1 MSRFSFRIPLL
12 MLLLLLSQPFDVSAA
27 RVDRHQLHLELQPA
41 TQSMVGHDLVSLAAN
56 AQQPLR
62 FELAAHC
69 QVTAV
74 AIDGKPTR
82 FRQAGADLEL
92 PPATSGSAPL
102 SIAID
107 YTATFAALPPA
118 KPAHHEDPGY
128 GVVAS
133 ISPQGSYLSAGLA
146 WFPRRDGVLQQLEI
160 EISAPAGYH
169 AVTAGRRGA
178 FTSTAE
184 AATSHW
190 VLDHP
195 VNGLALAAGPFEVH
209 EASAGRIPVYAYFY
223 PRSSA
228 LVAGYLSAT
237 VAYLEFYEKRFGPY
251 PFSKFAIVE
260 NFFPSGYGFPSW
272 TLLGSSVIQLPFIV
286 RTSLGHEVAHS
297 WWGNGVQVD
306 DAQGNWCEGLTTYVA
321 DYLYQEQESAAA
333 ARAYRL
339 KILRDYAT
347 LRSFA
352 EFPVTAFRARHDS
365 LSQVIGYG
373 KVAMLFHMLRQRV
386 GDENFWATLKQLAAQ
401 RMFAQVGWDELL
413 QRFAQVSGQAL
424 EADFQP
430 WLQRTGAPQLQLA
443 AVRLESTAAGWLISG
458 TLRQLGE
465 PWPLRV
471 NCQLQ
476 TEAGSSSRTLSLDG
490 TATDFAF
497 NTTSRPL
504 SLTVDPDAD
513 LLRLLEPLEIPASV
527 NHLRASDHLLVV
539 TLPGQEAALPALQVL
554 LAALRQS
561 GARRLSLA
569 DYRRQAPFAADLL
582 FLGRPAAED
591 LPPLQTDPLLDAP
604 VDPQHAALQLLRQT
618 GHPDRVVAIYQPGSL
633 EYAERVARKIPHY
646 GKYSQ
651 LEFAA
656 GQISLKRILAP
667 PVQPLQV
674 DFPLSGDQQP

>member
-1 MSRFSFRIPLL
+1 MLRFSSRIPLL
-12 MLLLLLSQPFDVSAA
+12 MLPLLLSLPTGVSAA

-41 TQSMVGHDLVSLAAN
+41 TQRMVAHDLISLAVTAP
-56 AQQPLR
+56 QPLR
-62 FELAAHC
+62 FELADHC

-74 AIDGKPTR
+74 AIDGKPVR
-82 FRQAGADLEL
+82 YRQAGVDLEL
-92 PPATSGSAPL
+92 LPETTDTAPL
-102 SIAID
+102 SVAID

-118 KPAHHEDPGY
+118 QPAHHEDPGY

-169 AVTAGRRGA
+169 AVTAGRRSA

-190 VLDHP
+190 SLERP
-195 VNGLALAAGPFEVH
+195 VNGLPLAAGPFEVH

-228 LVAGYLSAT
+228 LVADYLAAT
-237 VAYLEFYEKRFGPY
+237 VAYLEFYAKRFGPY

-286 RTSLGHEVAHS
+286 QTSLGHEVAHS

-306 DAQGNWCEGLTTYVA
+306 YAQGNWCEGLTTYVA

-347 LRSFA
+347 LRNSA
-352 EFPVTAFRARHDS
+352 EFPVTGFRARNDN

-386 GDENFWATLKQLAAQ
+386 GNENFWATLKQLAAQ
-401 RMFAQVGWDELL
+401 RMFAQVGWAELL

-424 EADFQP
+424 EADFLP
-430 WLQRTGAPQLQLA
+430 WLQRPGAPQLQLSS
-443 AVRLESTAAGWLISG
+443 VRLESTGDGWLISG

-476 TEAGSSSRTLSLDG
+476 TEAGSSSQTVTLDDA
-490 TATDFAF
+490 ATDFAF
-497 NTTSRPL
+497 RTTSRPL
-504 SLTVDPDAD
+504 SLSVDPDAD
-513 LLRLLEPLEIPASV
+513 LLRLLEPMEIPASV
-527 NHLRASDHLLVV
+527 NHLRASDRLLVV
-539 TLPGQEAALPALQVL
+539 TLPGQDAALPALQVL
-554 LAALRQS
+554 LAALRQP

-569 DYRRQAPFAADLL
+569 DYRRQTPPAADLL
-582 FLGRPAAED
+582 FLGQPATED
-591 LPPLQTDPLLDAP
+591 LPPVLIDRPLVGP
-604 VDPQHAALQLLRQT
+604 VDPQHAALTLLRQT
-618 GHPDRVVAIYQPGSL
+618 EHPDRVVAIYQPGAL

-651 LEFAA
+651 LEFAD
-656 GQISLKRILAP
+656 GRNTLKRILAP
-667 PVQPLQV
+667 PAQPLQIA
-674 DFPLSGDQQP
+674 FPLSGAQP